1 MKPKA
6 LYSGWMVWSWS
17 GALFLILLLLGSCR
31 KESTGFVLPPG
42 DVAHGKQLFAEL
54 SCTDCHSIADLKWTG
69 PGDNYPEVRLGG
81 DVTQLKTYG
90 ELVTSVINPSHKISQ
105 KAVADSRW
113 LIHGDSSK
121 METYHFN
128 DFVTVSELVDLVA
141 FLQSEYKLVQ
151 PVYNYPYNFK

>member
-1 MKPKA
+1 MKPKIKI
-6 LYSGWMVWSWS
+6 SGWPVW
-17 GALFLILLLLGSCR
+17 GITMCMFFGMLALASCR

-42 DVAHGKQLFAEL
+42 DIAKGKQLFAQL

-69 PGDNYPEVRLGG
+69 PGDNYPEVKLGG

-105 KAVADSRW
+105 RAVADSRW
-113 LIHGDSSK
+113 LIKGDSSK

-151 PVYNYPYNFK
+151 PINTYPYNFK

>member
-1 MKPKA
+1 MKTAQESGILKA
-6 LYSGWMVWSWS
+6 IRKFGWF
-17 GALFLILLLLGSCR
+17 LFAALILASCQP
-31 KESTGFVLPPG
+31 ESKGFVLPPG
-42 DVAHGKQLFAEL
+42 DAVKGKKLFVQL
-54 SCTDCHSIADLKWTG
+54 SCNDCHSIADIKWNG

-105 KAVADSRW
+105 RALADSRW

-128 DFVTVSELVDLVA
+128 DFVTVSELVDIVA

-151 PVYNYPYNFK
+151 PVNTYPYNFK